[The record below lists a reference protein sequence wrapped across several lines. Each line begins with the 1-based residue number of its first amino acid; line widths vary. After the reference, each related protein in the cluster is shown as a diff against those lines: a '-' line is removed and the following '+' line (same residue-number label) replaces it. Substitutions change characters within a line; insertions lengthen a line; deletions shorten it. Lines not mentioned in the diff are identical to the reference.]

1 MTESSLLQAWRDL
14 PIDAPEAVVSA
25 NFAAPPLFD
34 ALGFNQRERLP
45 EFQTGIGGK
54 AVDFA
59 ARHNIHEDI
68 FLENKSNP
76 YLLVELKVEMSIWLL
91 HLLNIYRQSDSYMVI

>member
-34 ALGFNQRERLP
+34 ALGFNQTERLP
-45 EFQTGIGGK
+45 QFQTGIGSQ

-59 ARHNIHEDI
+59 VRHNTHQDI
-68 FLENKSNP
+68 FLESKSSP
-76 YLLVELKVEMSIWLL
+76 YLLVELKGRDVNLATRPL
-91 HLLNIYRQSDSYMVI
+91 AN